1 MIARVYLRSKT
12 GRSLLREPVPA
23 DPEPYR
29 STPETLDRA
38 ARALER
44 LGFTIED
51 RDVTLAVSGHPGLF
65 EEASGTRIR
74 AARGGGWVSSQPVM
88 RIPGMDALI
97 EGMVVAVPGVRY

>member
-1 MIARVYLRSKT
+1 MLARVYLRSRT
-12 GRSLLREPVPA
+12 GRSLLREPAPA

-29 STPETLDRA
+29 SSPETLARA

-44 LGFTIED
+44 YGFTIED
-51 RDVTLAVSGHPGLF
+51 RDVTLSVSGHPGLF

-74 AARGGGWVSSQPVM
+74 ATRGGGWVSSQPVM
-88 RIPGMDALI
+88 RIPELDHLI

>member
-1 MIARVYLRSKT
+1 MLAKVYLKSRT
-12 GRSLLREPVPA
+12 GRSLLREPAPA
-23 DPEPYR
+23 DPEPYL
-29 STPETLDRA
+29 SSPETLERA

-51 RDVTLAVSGHPGLF
+51 RDVTLSVSGHPGLF

-74 AARGGGWVSSQPVM
+74 AATGGGWISSQPVM
-88 RIPGMDALI
+88 RIPGMDDLI